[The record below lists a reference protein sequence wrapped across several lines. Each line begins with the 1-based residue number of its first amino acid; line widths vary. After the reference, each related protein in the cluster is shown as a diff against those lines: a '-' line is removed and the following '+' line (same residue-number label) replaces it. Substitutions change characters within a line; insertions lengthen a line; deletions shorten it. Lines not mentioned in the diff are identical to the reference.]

1 MAITHFTPQIISRGE
16 GRSAVAAAAY
26 RHTARMEN
34 EREGRVA
41 DFSNK
46 PGLVHSEFAMPDDAP
61 DWVRAMTEGK
71 SPAQSSEAFW
81 NNVEAFEARR
91 DAQLAKE
98 FILALPTELSTEQ
111 NIAMMR
117 DFVSAEV
124 TARGLVADWVYHDAP
139 GNPHVHLMTNLRPLT
154 KDGFGA
160 KKAPVLDENGQMQRS
175 KSGQIQYQLWAG
187 DKADFLALRDA
198 WYGAQNKH
206 LQLNGHDIRVDGRS
220 YAERG
225 IELVPTPH
233 IGVSTKNMKREAD
246 ARSRTVDL
254 ERLALHHAA
263 RRENARRIDERPA
276 IVLDAISWEKSVFD
290 ERDIARYLHRYI
302 DDAGELANLMARIL
316 QSPELAMI
324 EAEGVDFATG
334 EVLPNRYATRDM
346 IRIEAEMA
354 EQAEHLSV
362 ATGFDVSRSIRRGVI
377 AANAK
382 LSDEQKLAIERIT
395 GSERLAL
402 VVGRAGAG
410 KTTMMKA
417 AREIWEANGY
427 KVVGAALAGKAAE
440 GLEKEAG
447 IASRTLASWQLQWQK
462 GHAALDHKTIFVI
475 DEAGMVASRQMADFV
490 SVVNKAGAKIVLVGD
505 ADQLQPIEAGGAFRK
520 LADTIGYA
528 ELGTIWRQ
536 REQWMR
542 DASMDLARGNIAD
555 ALNAYHGKGH
565 VIEAATKD
573 DAISSLIKD
582 WVADY
587 DPGKSSLIL
596 AYMRKDV
603 RVLNEQARAA
613 LQERGVIG
621 QGAEFRT
628 EDGMRNFSTGDQV
641 VFLKN
646 EKSLGVVNGM
656 IGRVVESEKGKI
668 TVELGDEGQGSGSSR
683 RVEIDQAFYRNVDHG
698 YATTIHK
705 SQGATVDRV
714 KVLASS
720 MFDRHLSYVTL
731 TRHRD
736 SVELYA
742 SAQEFARYSRVDHA
756 AGVTGK
762 LVDAGMAKFREGDDV
777 KPTPFADL
785 LDAAGTTHRLWGV
798 SLPDAMERGGVVVG
812 DVVRLRKDGTEEVVI
827 KVAVVD
833 EVTGA
838 RTWEERVGERNVWT
852 ATLVGDRDPAAQNLA
867 AKHLYS
873 KGGRVD
879 HAAGITGEL
888 VEVGQARFRE
898 DEKGRETPYADV
910 RAPDGAVHRLWG
922 VSLPL
927 AIDRSGAAIRDT
939 ISLRRDGIE
948 DVNVPVKTVD
958 PATGKITTT
967 WESAQRNVW
976 SAEVIETAGARAARA
991 NAAQPQPEQSKLLAQ
1006 LVVRMSRAGAKTTT
1020 LDHAGSRHYDQ
1031 ALAYATNRG
1040 MYGLRVAKALARDH
1054 ARWIK
1059 IQRDRIASA
1068 GARLSKLIERF
1079 GQNVSLG
1086 QAGSNQTTRSA
1097 KPRQP
1102 WLRGIATWAN
1112 SISQAVEVK
1121 VQGDATLTVH
1131 WTKINE
1137 RMNFIYEKPDEALKA
1152 MNLGPALN
1160 GDDATAK
1167 AAQDRIIS
1175 QLASNPEA
1183 YGAIKGKT
1191 GVLASGSA
1199 KAQRQNALGHIDPL
1213 AKSIRDYVRIRAE
1226 VQALHTGTLRQ
1237 ERDRQRVDVP
1247 SISNDASRTLERIR
1261 DAIDRNDLHSQLG
1274 FALSD
1279 RIVRAE
1285 IEGLNR
1291 TLDEKFGASTFTS
1304 AEPKGKKFD
1313 VAAAKVTP
1321 EDQSKLAQ
1329 SWPLFNA
1336 AYKVAVQEKEQAQ
1349 AQTKAQNRNQ
1359 GVTR

>member
-34 EREGRVA
+34 QREGRVA
-41 DFSNK
+41 DFSHK
-46 PGLVHSEFAMPDDAP
+46 PGLVHSEFALPADAP
-61 DWVRAMTEGK
+61 NWAGAMIEGK

-81 NNVEAFEARR
+81 NKVEAFEARK

-98 FILALPTELSTEQ
+98 FILALPVELSTEQ
-111 NIAMMR
+111 NIALMR
-117 DFVSAEV
+117 DFISSEV
-124 TARGLVADWVYHDAP
+124 TSRGFVADWVYHDAP

-154 KDGFGA
+154 DDGFGA
-160 KKAPVLDENGQMQRS
+160 KKAPVLDEDGQPQRS
-175 KSGQIQYQLWAG
+175 KSGQIQYRLWAG
-187 DKADFLALRDA
+187 DKADFLSSRDA
-198 WYGAQNKH
+198 WYDVQNKH
-206 LQLNGHDIRVDGRS
+206 LQMNGHDLRVDGRS
-220 YAERG
+220 YSERG

-233 IGVSTKNMKREAD
+233 IGVPTKNIKREAD
-246 ARSRTVDL
+246 AQSRTVDL

-263 RRENARRIDERPA
+263 RRENARRIDERPE

-290 ERDIARYLHRYI
+290 ERDIAKYLHRYI
-302 DDAGELANLMARIL
+302 GDAGQFANLMARIL
-316 QSPELAMI
+316 QSPEIAMV

-354 EQAEHLSV
+354 EQADRLSV
-362 ATGFDVSRSIRRGVI
+362 LSGFGVSRSTRAEVL
-377 AANAK
+377 AANGK
-382 LSDEQKLAIERIT
+382 LSNEQRVAIERIT
-395 GSERLAL
+395 GDERLAL

-440 GLEKEAG
+440 GLQKEAG

-462 GHAALDHKTIFVI
+462 GQAALDDKTVFVI
-475 DEAGMVASRQMADFV
+475 DEAGMVASRQMAEFV
-490 SVVNKAGAKIVLVGD
+490 SAVDKAGAKIVLVGD

-520 LADTIGYA
+520 LADNIGYA

-542 DASMDLARGNIAD
+542 DASMDLARGNVAD
-555 ALNAYHGKGH
+555 ALKAYHDRGH
-565 VIEAATKD
+565 VVEVATKD
-573 DAISSLIKD
+573 DAIASLIKD
-582 WVADY
+582 WMVDY
-587 DPGKSSLIL
+587 DPARSSVIL

-603 RVLNEQARAA
+603 RVLNERARAA
-613 LQERGVIG
+613 LQARGIIG
-621 QGAEFRT
+621 QGAGFRT
-628 EDGMRNFSTGDQV
+628 EEGTRNFAVGDQV

-646 EKSLGVVNGM
+646 EKSLGLMNGM
-656 IGRVVESEKGKI
+656 IGRVVESEMGKI
-668 TVELGDEGQGSGSSR
+668 TVDLGGDGPGAERPR

-720 MFDRHLSYVTL
+720 MFDRHLSYVAL

-762 LVDAGMAKFREGDDV
+762 LIDAGMAKFRDVDDV
-777 KPTPFADL
+777 KPTPYADL

-798 SLPDAMERGGVVVG
+798 SLPDAMEKAGVAIG
-812 DVVRLRKDGTEEVVI
+812 DVVRLRKDGTEEVLI
-827 KVAVVD
+827 KVPVVD

-838 RTWEERVGERNVWT
+838 QTWEERVGERNVWT
-852 ATLVGDRDPAAQNLA
+852 ATLIGDREPAAQTLA
-867 AKHLYS
+867 AAYLYS

-879 HAAGITGEL
+879 HAAGINGEL
-888 VEVGQARFRE
+888 LEVGKAQFGE
-898 DEKGRETPYADV
+898 DEKGRETPYANV
-910 RAPDGAVHRLWG
+910 LAVDGAVHRLWG
-922 VSLPL
+922 VSLPN
-927 AIDRSGAAIRDT
+927 AIDRSRAAIGDT
-939 ISLRRDGIE
+939 ISLRRDGVE
-948 DVNVPVKTVD
+948 DVNVPVKKVD
-958 PATGKITTT
+958 PTTGKTTTT
-967 WESAQRNVW
+967 WESARRNVW
-976 SAEVIETAGARAARA
+976 TVDVIETAAAREA
-991 NAAQPQPEQSKLLAQ
+991 RVDAAQQQPEQSRLLAQ
-1006 LVVRMSRAGAKTTT
+1006 LVTRMSRSGAKTTT
-1020 LDHAGSRHYDQ
+1020 LDYAGSRRYDQ

-1040 MYGLRVAKALARDH
+1040 IYGLRMAKALAMDH

-1059 IQRDRIASA
+1059 AQRDRIASA
-1068 GARLSKLIERF
+1068 GARLSKLIGRF
-1079 GQNVSLG
+1079 GQHATMGRTVSR
-1086 QAGSNQTTRSA
+1086 QAAGSVALS
-1097 KPRQP
+1097 QP
-1102 WLRGIATWAN
+1102 WLRGVATWAN

-1137 RMNFIYEKPDEALKA
+1137 RMNFIYEKPDAAMKA
-1152 MNLGPALN
+1152 MNLAPALN

-1167 AAQDRIIS
+1167 AAQDRIIN

-1191 GVLASGSA
+1191 GLLASGAA
-1199 KAQRQNALGHIDPL
+1199 KAQRQNALGHVDPL
-1213 AKSIRDYVRIRAE
+1213 AKSIRDYIRIRAE
-1226 VQALHTGTLRQ
+1226 VQALHTGTLQQ

-1247 SISNDASRTLERIR
+1247 SVSDDASCTLERIR

-1285 IEGLNR
+1285 IEGLNKV
-1291 TLDEKFGASTFTS
+1291 LDEKFGANTFSS

-1313 VAAAKVTP
+1313 AAAAKVTP
-1321 EDQSKLAQ
+1321 EDQGKLAQ

-1336 AYKVAVQEKEQAQ
+1336 AQKVAAHEKELAR
-1349 AQTKAQNRNQ
+1349 AQTKAQNRDQ
-1359 GVTR
+1359 GMTR